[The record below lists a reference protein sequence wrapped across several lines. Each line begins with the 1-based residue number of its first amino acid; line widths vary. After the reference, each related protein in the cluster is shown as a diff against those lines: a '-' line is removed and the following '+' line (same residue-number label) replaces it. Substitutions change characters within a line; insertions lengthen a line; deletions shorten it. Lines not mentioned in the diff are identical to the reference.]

1 MCPSTRRRT
10 VYVDETLVTIL
21 GYEMSYL
28 EAAGTILNLLSVWLI
43 VKRHV
48 MTWPIG
54 IAGSVMFAILFID
67 IRLYSDL
74 ILQMYIVVTGFYGWQ
89 IWRGGTLRPV
99 ADTAITW
106 LSWRAIGLVVAIGL
120 GATLAMGTLM
130 ARADRVLPVIFDA
143 PAQYPYLDAFQT
155 VLSFIAQIAMAH
167 RKIDSWILW
176 IMVDIASIGLYIATD
191 LLFIA
196 LLYCLFL
203 VLAVRGL
210 FEWLGVRAQTT
221 AVASGIR
228 RVESGAAP

>member
-1 MCPSTRRRT
+1 MAGDRLVDKLT
-10 VYVDETLVTIL
+10 VSADESFPHEL
-21 GYEMSYL
+21 GVE
-28 EAAGTILNLLSVWLI
+28 
-43 VKRHV
+43 
-48 MTWPIG
+48 
-54 IAGSVMFAILFID
+54 
-67 IRLYSDL
+67 
-74 ILQMYIVVTGFYGWQ
+74 WQ
-89 IWRGGTLRPV
+89 
-99 ADTAITW
+99 A
-106 LSWRAIGLVVAIGL
+106 
-120 GATLAMGTLM
+120 
-130 ARADRVLPVIFDA
+130 
-143 PAQYPYLDAFQT
+143 YLDAFQT

>member
-1 MCPSTRRRT
+1 
-10 VYVDETLVTIL
+10 
-21 GYEMSYL
+21 
-28 EAAGTILNLLSVWLI
+28 
-43 VKRHV
+43 
-48 MTWPIG
+48 
-54 IAGSVMFAILFID
+54 
-67 IRLYSDL
+67 
-74 ILQMYIVVTGFYGWQ
+74 
-89 IWRGGTLRPV
+89 
-99 ADTAITW
+99 
-106 LSWRAIGLVVAIGL
+106 
-120 GATLAMGTLM
+120 
-130 ARADRVLPVIFDA
+130 
-143 PAQYPYLDAFQT
+143 
-155 VLSFIAQIAMAH
+155 MAH